1 MCGIFLTFVFN
12 SPVPTSY
19 NDIFS
24 SFMKIKSRGPEYSSF
39 NMIGKNLFIG
49 FHRLAI
55 MDKSAAGNQP
65 FILSSPNRD
74 IYLVC
79 NGEIYNAEELK
90 VTYELTP
97 KSKSD
102 CEIMILLY
110 EKIGIDFVKLL
121 DGEFAF
127 IIVDKNNEDTLI
139 FAGRDPIGVRPLF
152 YSINCGS
159 IDLCSEM
166 KGLPFD
172 KVEVF
177 PPGTTMKFDK
187 SSRLKFTSFY
197 NYDYTPIMNIDME
210 QIYEEIRDRF
220 TSAVKKRLI
229 TDRPFGCL
237 LSGGLD
243 SSMVCAVAKKFVDKF
258 PCFTI
263 SFEGGEDLPYAVQVA
278 DYLELQHHIIYITPE
293 EAIKAIKDTIY
304 AIESYDITTVRASV
318 MQYLIGKYISQH
330 TDIKVLLV
338 GELADEVEGG
348 YLMFHKCPSESEFHD
363 ECVKLVKDVHRF
375 DGLRTDRTMASFGLE
390 VRLPYADPEFL
401 DLYLS
406 INPALRMITP
416 SRPMEKYLFREAF
429 KGYLPNKIL
438 YRPKAAFSDSI
449 SSNEHSWHN
458 ILSRYIDTLI
468 PNDTFEKYRKS
479 FEHNTPQ
486 TKEAYYYRCI
496 YHTHFSEDKVI
507 PYFWLPKWFGDV
519 KDPSARNLDI
529 YKK

>member
-1 MCGIFLTFVFN
+1 MCGIFLKFIFN
-12 SPVPTSY
+12 GSIPIKY

-24 SFMKIKSRGPEYSSF
+24 SFMRIKSRGPEYSSF
-39 NMIGKNLFIG
+39 DIIGKNLFIG

-55 MDKSAAGNQP
+55 IDKSAVGNQP

-79 NGEIYNAEELK
+79 NGEIYNADELK

-102 CEIMILLY
+102 CEVMILLY

-127 IIVDKNNEDTLI
+127 IIVDKSNEDTLI

-152 YSINCGS
+152 YSINCNS
-159 IDLCSEM
+159 LSLCSEM
-166 KGLPFD
+166 KGIIDL

-177 PPGTTMKFDK
+177 PPGKTMKFDNENK
-187 SSRLKFTSFY
+187 GPHILKFTPFY
-197 NYDYTPIMNIDME
+197 TYDYPPIDIDVE
-210 QIYEEIRDRF
+210 HTLEEIRDRF

-293 EAIKAIKDTIY
+293 EAIRVIKDTIY

-318 MQYLIGKYISQH
+318 MQYLVGKYISQH

-338 GELADEVEGG
+338 GELAD
-348 YLMFHKCPSESEFHD
+348 
-363 ECVKLVKDVHRF
+363 
-375 DGLRTDRTMASFGLE
+375 A
-390 VRLPYADPEFL
+390 
-401 DLYLS
+401 
-406 INPALRMITP
+406 
-416 SRPMEKYLFREAF
+416 
-429 KGYLPNKIL
+429 
-438 YRPKAAFSDSI
+438 
-449 SSNEHSWHN
+449 
-458 ILSRYIDTLI
+458 
-468 PNDTFEKYRKS
+468 
-479 FEHNTPQ
+479 
-486 TKEAYYYRCI
+486 RCR
-496 YHTHFSEDKVI
+496 
-507 PYFWLPKWFGDV
+507 
-519 KDPSARNLDI
+519 ARSHWP
-529 YKK
+529 